1 MVEHVAPA
9 EVMAV
14 VKADAYGHGA
24 FAVGRTALTHGASR
38 LAVYT
43 VGEAVA
49 LRRHGMNA
57 PILVFGPFGKGEAA
71 EVWRHVLTPT
81 LTNLEAA
88 AWLQELSGGR
98 TLDYHVKLDTG
109 LARAGIDPTEAVC
122 FLQAVTASFPA
133 LRLQGAYTHFAA
145 ADEADKTAT
154 LDQLRRYRKT
164 IGDMEQAGFSPTITH
179 AANSAALLEMPDA
192 RFSMVRA
199 GIALYGYY
207 PSDSTGR
214 VVPLVPALQLLTE
227 INRVHTIAPGTGV
240 GYGHEFRATRPTT
253 IALVPIG
260 YGDGLPR
267 TLGHGSGRVIV
278 RSCLAPIVGRVS
290 MDQITVDVTDIS
302 GVQRGD
308 PVVLIGAQGDTEQ
321 SAEDIGAQ
329 AGTISY
335 DILTGL
341 LPRVP
346 RVYVQG
352 GRVVADLL
360 YGGQGRGCAGPRQ
373 SPVRETSS

>member
-24 FAVGRTALTHGASR
+24 PAVGRTALAHGASR
-38 LAVYT
+38 LAVYA
-43 VGEAVA
+43 VGEAVN
-49 LRRHGMNA
+49 LRRSGVTA
-57 PILVFGPFGKGEAA
+57 PILVFGPFAQAEAGEI
-71 EVWRHVLTPT
+71 WRHGLTPT
-81 LTNLEAA
+81 LTHLEAA
-88 AWLQELSGGR
+88 RWLQESSKGR
-98 TLDYHVKLDTG
+98 ILHYHVKLDTG
-109 LARAGIDPTEAVC
+109 LARAGIDPAEAVS

-133 LRLQGAYTHFAA
+133 LQLQGAYTHFAA

-154 LDQLRRYRKT
+154 LEQIRRYRQT
-164 IGDMEQAGFSPTITH
+164 IAAMERAGFAPTVTH
-179 AANSAALLEMPDA
+179 AANSAALLEISDA
-192 RFSMVRA
+192 RFEMVRA

-207 PSDSTGR
+207 PSQSTQH
-214 VVPLVPALQLLTE
+214 VVPLVPALQLLSE
-227 INRVHTIAPGTGV
+227 VSRVHTIAPGAGV

-253 IALVPIG
+253 IALIPIG

-278 RSCLAPIVGRVS
+278 RSRLAPIVGRVS
-290 MDQITVDVTDIS
+290 MDQITVDVTDIG
-302 GVQRGD
+302 GVERGD
-308 PVVLIGAQGDTEQ
+308 PVVLIGSQGDTEQ
-321 SAEDIGAQ
+321 TAEDVGAQ

-352 GRVVADLL
+352 GRIVTDSL
-360 YGGQGRGCAGPRQ
+360 AGSIVE
-373 SPVRETSS
+373 SPVTPGSVP